1 MKQRLSCIGATGE
14 IPMAETAPTEYREVI
29 ERYLE
34 GFNEQDVTALPEV
47 VTEDVVVHGL
57 FGIDG
62 DVRGI
67 DEYGEWAMSM
77 LGGIPDAEIELEE
90 YFEAGDKITVR
101 WTITGT
107 HTNQLFGLPPTDES
121 FEITA
126 LAIFR
131 MEDGKIAEKWYQQD
145 DLGMLQ
151 QTGVVEDI

>member
-1 MKQRLSCIGATGE
+1 
-14 IPMAETAPTEYREVI
+14 MAETAPTEYREVI
-29 ERYLE
+29 DRYLE

-47 VTEDVVVHGL
+47 ATEDVVVHGL
-57 FGIDG
+57 FGIEG
-62 DVRGI
+62 DVHGI

-77 LGGIPDAEIELEE
+77 LGGIPDAKIELDE
-90 YFEAGDKITVR
+90 YLETGDKVTAR
-101 WTITGT
+101 WTIAGT
-107 HTNQLFGLPPTDES
+107 HTNQLFGLPPTDQT
-121 FEITA
+121 FEITG